1 MKVILLKD
9 VKGTGKKGDLVEAK
23 DGFAQNF
30 LIKKGLA
37 EAATPQK
44 INDNKMKQDAL
55 AFHIAEQKRLNRELG
70 DRMNGRTVLVRVKL
84 GENGKFFC
92 SVTNKEIADALEA
105 EGLAVDKKK
114 IVLPSPIKTAGEHQV
129 FVKISAEVTAKIT
142 VKVES
147 I

>member
-84 GENGKFFC
+84 GENGKFFG
-92 SVTNKEIADALEA
+92 SVTNKEIADA
-105 EGLAVDKKK
+105 LAVDKKK

>member
-70 DRMNGRTVLVRVKL
+70 DRMTGGRCSSGSSWAKT
-84 GENGKFFC
+84 ENF
-92 SVTNKEIADALEA
+92 
-105 EGLAVDKKK
+105 
-114 IVLPSPIKTAGEHQV
+114 
-129 FVKISAEVTAKIT
+129 SAA
-142 VKVES
+142 
-147 I
+147 